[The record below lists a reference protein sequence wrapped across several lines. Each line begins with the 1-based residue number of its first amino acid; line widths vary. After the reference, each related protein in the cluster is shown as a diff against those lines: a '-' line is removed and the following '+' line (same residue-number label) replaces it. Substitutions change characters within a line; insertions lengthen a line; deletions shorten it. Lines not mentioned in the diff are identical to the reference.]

1 MAQTTLTFAPDGA
14 RHKATWTSTGAG
26 AVLQVERDGAGPLEI
41 RAYLDGM
48 TPLTVAKDY
57 AFTPPSVIMQL
68 DIPAGVKVDIVSDT
82 AVTAAAI
89 LDGTDG
95 TDQGEG
101 A

>member
-1 MAQTTLTFAPDGA
+1 MAQQTLTFAPDGA

-26 AVLQVERDGAGPLEI
+26 AVLQVERADAGPLEI
-41 RAYLDGM
+41 RASLDGM

-57 AFTPPSVIMQL
+57 AFTPPSVIMLL
-68 DIPAGVKVDIVSDT
+68 DIPAGVKVDIISDT

-89 LDGTDG
+89 LDGTDAE
-95 TDQGEG
+95 QGEG

>member
-1 MAQTTLTFAPDGA
+1 MAQTTLSFAPDGGK
-14 RHKATWTSTGAG
+14 HKATWTSTGEG
-26 AVLQVERDGAGPLEI
+26 AVLQVERAGAGPLEI

-57 AFTPPSVIMQL
+57 AFTPQAVILQL
-68 DIPAGVKVDIVSDT
+68 DIPAGVKVDIISDT
-82 AVTAAAI
+82 AVTTAAI

>member
-14 RHKATWTSTGAG
+14 KNKATWTSTGAG
-26 AVLQVERDGAGPLEI
+26 AVLQVERAGAGPLEI

-57 AFTPPSVIMQL
+57 AFTPQTVILQL
-68 DIPAGVKVDIVSDT
+68 DIPAGVKVDIISD
-82 AVTAAAI
+82 AEVTAAAI

>member
-14 RHKATWTSTGAG
+14 KHKATWTSTGAG
-26 AVLQVERDGAGPLEI
+26 AVLQVERAGAGPLEI

-48 TPLTVAKDY
+48 TSLTVAKDY
-57 AFTPPSVIMQL
+57 AFTPQAVIIQL
-68 DIPAGVKVDIVSDT
+68 DIPAGVKVDIISDA

-89 LDGTDG
+89 LDGADAG
-95 TDQGEG
+95 QGEG